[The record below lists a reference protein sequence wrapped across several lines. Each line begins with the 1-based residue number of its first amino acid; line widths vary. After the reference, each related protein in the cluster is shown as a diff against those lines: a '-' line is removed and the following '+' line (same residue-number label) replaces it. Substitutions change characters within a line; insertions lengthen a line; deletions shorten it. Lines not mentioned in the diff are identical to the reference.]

1 MTLIEFTIDGD
12 SSATGAQTFT
22 LQHSYTFRTLRLKHV
37 IYSIANDNLYQQW
50 ASSTAG
56 VSTPDRYMYAPLYLD
71 VSNIAAVQDH
81 YMYHSASAN
90 NAKGM
95 VAIGSASYEAGPST
109 PGVENSHYVP
119 LNMDL
124 IKGTSTTWA
133 KDATITLAVKYSS
146 VETAGAFGAPA
157 AFDANSWDDTC
168 RITAVFELDEMQQ
181 FEDAEN
187 NVLKTYRDP

>member
-37 IYSIANDNLYQQW
+37 IYSIANDNLYEQW

-56 VSTPDRYMYAPLYLD
+56 VSTPNRYMYAPLYLD
-71 VSNIAAVQDH
+71 VSDIAAVQDH

-95 VAIGSASYEAGPST
+95 VAIGSASHQAGPST

-124 IKGTSTTWA
+124 IKGTETTWA

-146 VETAGAFGAPA
+146 IETDGAFGAPA

-168 RITAVFELDEMQQ
+168 RITAVFELDDMQQ